1 MSSRALF
8 YCDFVQADILHRCPD
23 NRQATGLRR
32 EDVDLI
38 SPLPHI
44 AEETLNGIGCLD
56 VPTHAGREI
65 VKRQSLLFFLSQ
77 APYCFWI
84 AFAIFGFEGGQLGQG
99 LLFCRLLPDANEF
112 SLDVAALSSGNRIE
126 DVALFMQQTALTR
139 GG

>member
-44 AEETLNGIGCLD
+44 AEETLNGIGRLN
-56 VPTHAGREI
+56 VPMHRLRKRI
-65 VKRQSLLFFLSQ
+65 KRQRLLFLLSQ
-77 APYCFWI
+77 APHRFWI
-84 AFAIFGFEGGQLGQG
+84 AFAIFGFKG
-99 LLFCRLLPDANEF
+99 L
-112 SLDVAALSSGNRIE
+112 
-126 DVALFMQQTALTR
+126 
-139 GG
+139 